1 MQTLLIVD
9 DDEAVRLALPE
20 ALSCAGRAIIV
31 CGDLESAQL
40 VVERYAPACIVTDVR
55 LTGPFRFEGLD
66 LVTDVRTRIGEPR
79 IVVMTG
85 ARTEGLE
92 DEALARG
99 AHAVLGKPFTSA
111 ELEAQLPPPESSEEA
126 PATMHVPSLDD
137 VIRSPRLGP
146 VFQPIV
152 DISAGVDTAKVH
164 GYESLARY
172 PEGLWSNPATLFEY
186 ATRKNRLMDLEMVCI
201 RHTFEEGAALNG
213 AARLFVNV
221 HPVVISSESLGATL
235 SKAAAAS
242 GIAPERVVLEITEQ
256 GSLGDYNLVER
267 RCDELRERGFTLAL
281 DDVGMAHSHLA
292 HIEQIRPAYLKVSQ
306 DFGTD
311 FERHATHRKIVRN
324 VLSLARDF
332 DCRLILEGI
341 ESAATRDAAW
351 ELGIELCQG
360 YFFARPAPVQAWSER
375 AS

>member
-9 DDEAVRLALPE
+9 DDESVRLALPE
-20 ALSCAGRAIIV
+20 ALSCAGREIIV
-31 CGDLESAQL
+31 CSDLESAQL

-55 LTGPFRFEGLD
+55 LSGPFRFEGLD
-66 LVTDVRTRIGEPR
+66 FVADVRKRMGEQR

-85 ARTEGLE
+85 ARTEGLQA
-92 DEALARG
+92 EALARG
-99 AHAVLGKPFTSA
+99 AYAVLGKPFTSE
-111 ELEAQLPPPESSEEA
+111 ELEAHLLPPQSSEEP
-126 PATMHVPSLDD
+126 PAIVHVPSLDD
-137 VIRSPRLGP
+137 VISSPRLGP

-152 DISAGVDTAKVH
+152 DISDGVDATKVH

-186 ATRKNRLMDLEMVCI
+186 ATRKNRLMDLELVCI
-201 RHTFEEGAALNG
+201 RHTFEHGIALNA

-221 HPVVISSESLGATL
+221 HPAVITSESLGPTL
-235 SKAAAAS
+235 STAAAAS

-256 GSLGDYNLVER
+256 GSLGDYGVVAR
-267 RCDELRERGFTLAL
+267 RCDELRGRGFTLAL

-311 FERHATHRKIVRN
+311 FERNATRSKIVRN

-341 ESAATRDAAW
+341 ESAATRDAAQ

-360 YFFARPAPVQAWSER
+360 YFFARPAP
-375 AS
+375 ASVWIDGES

>member
-9 DDEAVRLALPE
+9 DDESVRLALPE

-31 CGDLESAQL
+31 CGDVESAQL
-40 VVERYAPACIVTDVR
+40 VVERYEPACIVTDVR
-55 LTGPFRFEGLD
+55 LSGPFRFEGLD
-66 LVTDVRTRIGEPR
+66 FVADIRKRTSEPR

-85 ARTEGLE
+85 ARTEGLR

-99 AHAVLGKPFTSA
+99 AHAVLGKPFTGA

-126 PATMHVPSLDD
+126 PAIVHVPSLDE

-152 DISAGVDTAKVH
+152 NVSAGADATTVH

-186 ATRKNRLMDLEMVCI
+186 ATRKNRLMDLELACI
-201 RHTFEEGAALNG
+201 RHTFEHAVALNG
-213 AARLFVNV
+213 AARLFINV
-221 HPVVISSESLGATL
+221 HPAVLISESLGAIL
-235 SKAAAAS
+235 STAAAAS
-242 GIAPERVVLEITEQ
+242 GIAPERIVLEITEQ
-256 GSLGDYNLVER
+256 GSLGDYGLVES
-267 RCDELRERGFTLAL
+267 RCDELRGRGFTLAL

-311 FERHATHRKIVRN
+311 FERNATHSKIVRN

-341 ESAATRDAAW
+341 ESAATRDAAR

-360 YFFARPAPVQAWSER
+360 YFFARPAPASVWSEQT
-375 AS
+375 